1 MNLLT
6 KTIALLAMVS
16 SSLTAESP
24 IRPGDRIA
32 IVGNTFA
39 DQLRIH
45 GYLETALLLRTKGN
59 PVSIRNLAWAG
70 DTLDVR
76 QRPTN
81 FPTEAATL
89 TAHRTDAIIACFGMG
104 DSFAGEKG
112 LPGFRKNLEA
122 FIASHRRKKYNG
134 RSEVRLILVSPIA
147 CENLGRLTPNWSQ
160 RNNELAAYSRA
171 MKEVAD
177 DQQIPFIDLLK
188 PSSELMK
195 IGSGPNLT
203 TNGIHLNAYGYWL
216 MSRVMA
222 DALLPGPQSWR
233 IVVDAQSKKA
243 SARGAKVTT
252 AKTGHELRFTVQVEN
267 PPSPAPPAK
276 GLNHGKLDA
285 NLNHLVVQN
294 LAPGH
299 YLLTVDGK
307 TIAAANHEQWAKGVV
322 IDSTPAHKAAEAYRQ
337 AVNDKNLQFTYSW
350 KALNQVHIVGERKRS
365 ASGRSLPAEIIEFN
379 KLADQ
384 KDEAL
389 RDGIPLETHEWRL
402 VRKSGKGQ
410 N

>member
-1 MNLLT
+1 
-6 KTIALLAMVS
+6 
-16 SSLTAESP
+16 
-24 IRPGDRIA
+24 
-32 IVGNTFA
+32 
-39 DQLRIH
+39 
-45 GYLETALLLRTKGN
+45 
-59 PVSIRNLAWAG
+59 
-70 DTLDVR
+70 
-76 QRPTN
+76 
-81 FPTEAATL
+81 
-89 TAHRTDAIIACFGMG
+89 
-104 DSFAGEKG
+104 
-112 LPGFRKNLEA
+112 
-122 FIASHRRKKYNG
+122 
-134 RSEVRLILVSPIA
+134 
-147 CENLGRLTPNWSQ
+147 
-160 RNNELAAYSRA
+160 
-171 MKEVAD
+171 
-177 DQQIPFIDLLK
+177 
-188 PSSELMK
+188 
-195 IGSGPNLT
+195 
-203 TNGIHLNAYGYWL
+203 
-216 MSRVMA
+216 
-222 DALLPGPQSWR
+222 
-233 IVVDAQSKKA
+233 
-243 SARGAKVTT
+243 
-252 AKTGHELRFTVQVEN
+252 VQVEN

-299 YLLTVDGK
+299 YLLTIDGK

-322 IDSTPAHKAAEAYRQ
+322 IDSTPVHKAAEAYRQ